1 MHVFGIENVLRFTV
15 DSWVRR
21 WAAWNLALCVE
32 AVGPSIPDNMS
43 LRT

>member
-1 MHVFGIENVLRFTV
+1 MHVFGIENVLRFTG

-21 WAAWNLALCVE
+21 WAAWNLALSVE